1 MDFRKYVNVSA
12 SEITNTPHTHE
23 HTQIYIYNNTHIIY
37 VHIYKHKYIYIY
49 ISSFLL
55 CSNVNNKRIKVL
67 NTNYFQQRDLYN

>member
-1 MDFRKYVNVSA
+1 MDFRKYVKVSA

-37 VHIYKHKYIYIY
+37 VHIYKHKYIYI
-49 ISSFLL
+49 SSFLL

>member
-1 MDFRKYVNVSA
+1 MDFRKYVKVSA
-12 SEITNTPHTHE
+12 SEIRNTPHTHE

-37 VHIYKHKYIYIY
+37 VHIYKHKYIY